1 MDLSTMSYR
10 PLGLF
15 AHSFIDNFLAA
26 LMMLLGLKRA
36 FKHLHPTPN
45 QFLIFLI
52 GSLLTTLSFDLVSQG
67 LDGELQP
74 VGFAAYLM
82 PPFLLLIVGVF
93 ISQRYG
99 VWRVL
104 PCRPLFCGW
113 PQIFLWV
120 FYNQRIQWDRATRLV
135 TCRLRCLGTVFV
147 SCVIFVANSRLNVYF
162 WPSIS
167 MGLVVKNY

>member
-99 VWRVL
+99 VWAFYPVARYFVVG
-104 PCRPLFCGW
+104 RRYFCGCFT
-113 PQIFLWV
+113 INDSV
-120 FYNQRIQWDRATRLV
+120 GATRLV

-162 WPSIS
+162 WPSIG